1 MPKNTWYH
9 VYKWKSAPISDWRMF
24 SPVHVC
30 ELIVALPTSE
40 HIGTSSG
47 MEHEDWRYWSFQHLS
62 YSRICFGIIMLFAV
76 LWAAMCSGGCYDA
89 ACIDCDFGNV
99 FHVLLSTFHGAT
111 WGHLYPRWPFEQ
123 FLACAWLKMVSL
135 VEKGCIKS
143 ACLKA

>member
-1 MPKNTWYH
+1 
-9 VYKWKSAPISDWRMF
+9 
-24 SPVHVC
+24 
-30 ELIVALPTSE
+30 
-40 HIGTSSG
+40 
-47 MEHEDWRYWSFQHLS
+47 
-62 YSRICFGIIMLFAV
+62 MLFAV